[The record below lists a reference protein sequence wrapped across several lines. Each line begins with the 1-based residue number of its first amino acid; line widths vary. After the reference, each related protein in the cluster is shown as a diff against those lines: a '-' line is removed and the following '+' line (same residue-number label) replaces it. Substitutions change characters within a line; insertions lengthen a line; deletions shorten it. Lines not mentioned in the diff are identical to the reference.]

1 MPTAR
6 ERKIRAKQFLHGQL
20 LISAVAVCVA
30 ITAASLVSLC
40 VEMAAF
46 AVGAQESSLAYL
58 LLSAGGAVISL
69 FAISPL
75 LYGIRK
81 RSLLTVLGNYVP
93 LSEVFSLFNEGKRY
107 FRYVFMTARIYLR
120 AFLYGSLFYVL
131 GAAGLYL
138 LGSDTAVFS
147 STVSTLISFSTTL
160 CFVLGGILSIFA
172 LVRAFLCDYLFTLDP
187 DCKSGEIMRRAAKLM
202 SGRVAELLELW
213 LRFTPW
219 FLLCLTGIAI
229 PFVAAYYEMTAAVFA
244 KDVIYGGEA
253 Q

>member
-20 LISAVAVCVA
+20 LIGAVAVCVA
-30 ITAASLVSLC
+30 ITAAALVSLC

-46 AVGAQESSLAYL
+46 AVGAQESSLVYL
-58 LLSAGGAVISL
+58 LLSAGGAVVSL

-81 RSLLTVLGNYVP
+81 RCLLTVLGNDVP
-93 LSEVFSLFNEGKRY
+93 LSEIFSLFGEGKRY
-107 FRYVFMTARIYLR
+107 FSYVFMTARIYLR
-120 AFLYGSLFYVL
+120 AFLYGSPFYFL

-147 STVSTLISFSTTL
+147 STLSTLISFSTTL
-160 CFVLGGILSIFA
+160 CFILGGISSIYA
-172 LVRAFLCDYLFTLDP
+172 LVRAFLCDYLFTLYP
-187 DCKSGEIMRRAAKLM
+187 ECRSGDIMRQAAGLV
-202 SGRVAELLELW
+202 SGRVAELLDLL
-213 LRFTPW
+213 LRFSPW
-219 FLLCLTGIAI
+219 LLLCLTGIAI
-229 PFVAAYYEMTAAVFA
+229 PFVASYYEMTAAVFA

-253 Q
+253 E